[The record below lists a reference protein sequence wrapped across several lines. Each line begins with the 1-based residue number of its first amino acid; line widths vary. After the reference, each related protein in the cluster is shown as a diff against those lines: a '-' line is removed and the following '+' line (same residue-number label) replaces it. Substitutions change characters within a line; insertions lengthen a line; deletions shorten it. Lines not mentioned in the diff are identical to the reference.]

1 MSRWRAPEMT
11 LGGLQRLRRRAVPTR
26 RRSAAGW
33 VFAVVVVALAAC
45 GPAAFSAYT
54 LFQLE
59 LILVYLAAATGLN
72 LAIGY
77 SGEFLLC
84 QATVLGVSAYTAG
97 VLSLS
102 DGWAPL
108 ATLPV
113 AIAAGVVWQLI
124 ISVAGLRVRGLY
136 LGLLSFFSV
145 LVFPNL
151 ISLTGGVTG
160 GSLGLVGIPPFV
172 APGASGSTLIPY
184 EIALATVVASVVLVR
199 NLVSSGWGIRLR
211 YLRDAPHV
219 LPAVGIRIETTKLT
233 AYVFAAVPAGIGGW
247 AFGYLSQSL
256 TASVFDT
263 SLTLILFAGVQMIAP
278 GTILGPLI
286 GAGLLEGYSQLVGP
300 FSQYNVLG
308 LGLLL
313 TATLVFLPGGVRR
326 LAQLALGRDAG
337 ERPWSPLAG
346 PPAGL
351 VAAQDGESR
360 ATFAGPGDPDVDP
373 DLDLDPSDGEPV
385 LEVHDVVKTFG
396 GNRAVDGASFSAP
409 GGRIVALMGENG
421 SGKTTLVNL
430 ISGVLAPDQGEIR
443 IAGRSTAGLPP
454 WKVARLG
461 CSRTFQVPQ
470 VVGELTVRENV
481 EAALL
486 RSECSSSLTSILLP
500 FLARRRDRQRRLPAA
515 AVCRTM
521 GFSEREIDTPVATLA
536 LGQRRLVEVTRAIAT
551 AAEVMCLDEPSAGL
565 NDSELVDLAATLNA
579 TRRPGQVILLVEH
592 NVRFVLDTCDDIIL
606 LREGQVEGVFR
617 DVDADRLAP
626 PLQRH
631 LRTAVVGG

>member
-1 MSRWRAPEMT
+1 MTRWRAPEMP
-11 LGGLQRLRRRAVPTR
+11 LGGVRRLRRRTAPTR

-33 VFAVVVVALAAC
+33 ALAVVVVALAAC

-59 LILVYLAAATGLN
+59 LILVYLAAAAGLN

-102 DGWAPL
+102 DGWSPL

-337 ERPWSPLAG
+337 ERPWSPSAG
-346 PPAGL
+346 SPAGS
-351 VAAQDGESR
+351 VAARDGESR
-360 ATFAGPGDPDVDP
+360 APFAARGDPDP
-373 DLDLDPSDGEPV
+373 DVSGGEPV

-396 GNRAVDGASFSAP
+396 GNRAVAGASFSAQ

-500 FLARRRDRQRRLPAA
+500 FLARRRDRRRRLPAA

-521 GFSEREIDTPVATLA
+521 GFSEREIDTPVATLP

-565 NDSELVDLAATLNA
+565 NDSELVDLAATLNG